1 MVACDPARARLDRGL
16 KQAIDIG
23 PGLLLAAALALLGQG
38 LAHWLGAGV
47 LGLPRSPVS
56 GITLAILLGLAL
68 AHRVDLPDLLRAG
81 MRFALTT
88 VLRAGIVLLG
98 LRLSLAEAGAVG
110 LRALPVIAV
119 AIVTAL
125 WLVRWLGKRLGLPPR
140 LAALIGV
147 GTSICGATAIVA
159 AAPTIGAREE
169 ETSFAVA
176 CIALFG
182 LLAMLLYPFAAH
194 WLFDGDSLCSGLF
207 FGTAVHDT
215 AQVVG
220 AGMAYREYFGDA
232 RALEVATVTKMVRN
246 LAMIAV
252 IPLMAIAYRSAPGA
266 VAGVRASQPPR
277 RRELVPLFVI
287 GFAVMSL
294 IRTLGDLGDRPL
306 GLVAMEHWRAAL
318 GAAGT
323 VTDFLLATAMAAVGL
338 STRLSTLRAI
348 GPKPLVVALSC
359 ALAVGSVSA
368 TVIAL
373 LY

>member
-1 MVACDPARARLDRGL
+1 MRHT
-16 KQAIDIG
+16 IDIV

-38 LAHWLGAGV
+38 LAHWLGVGL

-68 AHRVDLPDLLRAG
+68 AHCADLPDRLRAG
-81 MRFALTT
+81 TRFALTT

-98 LRLSLAEAGAVG
+98 LRLSLAEAGEVG
-110 LRALPVIAV
+110 LRALPVIAA

-125 WLVRWLGKRLGLPPR
+125 WLVRWLGERLGLPPR

-159 AAPTIGAREE
+159 TAPTIGAREE

-194 WLFDGDSLCSGLF
+194 WLFNGESLHSGLF
-207 FGTAVHDT
+207 LGTAVHDT

-220 AGMAYREYFGDA
+220 AGMAYREYYADA

-246 LAMIAV
+246 LTMIAV
-252 IPLMAIAYRSAPGA
+252 IPLMAIAYRPMPGA
-266 VAGVRASQPPR
+266 SVSGSATPRSRAY
-277 RRELVPLFVI
+277 ELVPLFVL
-287 GFAVMSL
+287 GFATMSL
-294 IRTLGDLGDRPL
+294 MRTVGDLGDQPF
-306 GLVAMEHWRAAL
+306 GLVPAERWSTVLA
-318 GAAGT
+318 AAGT
-323 VTDFLLATAMAAVGL
+323 ATDFLLATAMAAVGL

-348 GPKPLVVALSC
+348 GPKPLWVALSC
-359 ALAVGSVSA
+359 ALAVGSVAA